1 MDSANIID
9 TPIHLIITSMSEET
23 QKKPALDQILNEWDI
38 DAKWDPSDP
47 GTAMARIP
55 ILHAKYLHYLRRH
68 KATASI
74 LEDQL
79 VRERHLKTEYYSGR
93 LDQDH
98 LKKYGLVPFKLV
110 LKQEVKEYVES
121 DDKVLE
127 LNLKKSAH
135 EQVVEL
141 CESIMK
147 ELNNRTW
154 QLSGYMKWQQF
165 LRGQD

>member
-1 MDSANIID
+1 MDLANIID
-9 TPIHLIITSMSEET
+9 APTSMIMNTMNEE
-23 QKKPALDQILNEWDI
+23 KPVLEKILDEWDA

-55 ILHAKYLHYLRRH
+55 IIHSKYLRYLRRH
-68 KATASI
+68 KATIRI
-74 LEDQL
+74 LEQQL
-79 VRERHLKTEYYSGR
+79 VKERHLKTEYYSGR
-93 LDQDH
+93 LDHEQ
-98 LKKYGLVPFKLV
+98 LKKYGLSPFKFV
-110 LKQEVKEYVES
+110 IKQEVKEYVES

-127 LNLKKSAH
+127 ISLKKSAH

-154 QLSGYMKWQQF
+154 QISGFMKWQQF